1 MYENNKRFFDL
12 NLSNLISMVKE
23 NKLYKINYK
32 VYRRW
37 KRYRDD

>member
-23 NKLYKINYK
+23 NKLYKINSQGLQK
-32 VYRRW
+32 ME
-37 KRYRDD
+37 KI

>member
-23 NKLYKINYK
+23 NKLYKINSK